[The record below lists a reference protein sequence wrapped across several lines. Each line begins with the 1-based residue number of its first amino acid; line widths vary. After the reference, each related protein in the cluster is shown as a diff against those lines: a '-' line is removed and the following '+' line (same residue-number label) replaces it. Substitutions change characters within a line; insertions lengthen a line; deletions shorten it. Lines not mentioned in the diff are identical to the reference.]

1 MLKVVVLAI
10 GLFLVVTGFIFMLNN
25 KKTYPDWNGYKVVD
39 YKLEGVSYRL
49 AVADTPAKWEQGLMY
64 VVKPV
69 AVQGMVFIFPNEKYR
84 EFWNQNTHLDLQL
97 FWLSN
102 GTVVQTNTL
111 PSIDKSG
118 SVFTIKSQ
126 KVVDTVIEIIK

>member
-1 MLKVVVLAI
+1 MLKVVIFAI
-10 GLFLVVTGFIFMLNN
+10 GLFLLVTGSILMLKNM
-25 KKTYPDWNGYKVVD
+25 KTYPDWNGYKVVN
-39 YKLEGVSYRL
+39 YMLEGVDYRL

-64 VVKPV
+64 VTKPV
-69 AVQGMVFIFPNEKYR
+69 AVQGMVFIFPNKKYR

-118 SVFTIKSQ
+118 SIFTIKSQ
-126 KVVDTVIEIIK
+126 KAVDTVIEIIK